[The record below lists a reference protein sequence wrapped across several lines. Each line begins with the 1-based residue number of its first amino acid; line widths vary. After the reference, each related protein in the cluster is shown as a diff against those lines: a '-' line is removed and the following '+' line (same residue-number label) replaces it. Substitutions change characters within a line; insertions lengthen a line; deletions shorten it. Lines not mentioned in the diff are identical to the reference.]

1 MYVREKPAMALY
13 VFACGH
19 KRVEEDCSRRLGK
32 RQRSMVSLELGVRQH
47 VNLVRYAAIALP
59 AAAHTSW
66 RTPHTYKTL
75 GREYIY
81 RGSSSIVVTM

>member
-47 VNLVRYAAIALP
+47 VNLVRYAAIALLP
-59 AAAHTSW
+59 
-66 RTPHTYKTL
+66 RTPVGGPLIHIRL
-75 GREYIY
+75 
-81 RGSSSIVVTM
+81 

>member
-47 VNLVRYAAIALP
+47 VNLVRYAAIALLP
-59 AAAHTSW
+59 RILVGGPLIHI
-66 RTPHTYKTL
+66 RL
-75 GREYIY
+75 
-81 RGSSSIVVTM
+81 

>member
-19 KRVEEDCSRRLGK
+19 KRVEEDCSRRLGE

-47 VNLVRYAAIALP
+47 VNLVRYAAIALLLP
-59 AAAHTSW
+59 
-66 RTPHTYKTL
+66 RTPVGGPLIHIRL
-75 GREYIY
+75 
-81 RGSSSIVVTM
+81 